1 MHIIAVEKWR
11 LYDVC
16 TSGIRQP
23 YKCKFKKILVMAERK
38 GFEPLIR
45 MLVYPFLSVRFQP
58 NGLFISPYFNNFLYA
73 NITAKTII
81 KAAIPCSP
89 RALSKFIKFAVT

>member
-1 MHIIAVEKWR
+1 MWIMNGGEK
-11 LYDVC
+11 
-16 TSGIRQP
+16 GIRTLNTSCLYTRFP
-23 YKCKFKKILVMAERK
+23 
-38 GFEPLIR
+38 
-45 MLVYPFLSVRFQP
+45 SVSLLPR
-58 NGLFISPYFNNFLYA
+58 GLFILLYFNNFLYA